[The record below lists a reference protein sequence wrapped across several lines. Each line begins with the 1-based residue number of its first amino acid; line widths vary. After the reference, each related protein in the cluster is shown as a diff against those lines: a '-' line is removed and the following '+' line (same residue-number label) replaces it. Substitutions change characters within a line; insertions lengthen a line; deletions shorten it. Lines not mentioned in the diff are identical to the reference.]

1 MKENLDLGFLDRTL
15 RTTGIVLLIFLPFGL
30 YYLGVFPALAVFSG
44 GVWGILNFVFISAL
58 VRTTF
63 RAEGPNKHRT
73 VALMLFKF
81 PLLYVSGYFLLKVPQ
96 FDVLPLV
103 AGFTTLFAVMTLKA
117 LGRLVLALDDKEQ
130 PHERVP
136 KALL

>member
-1 MKENLDLGFLDRTL
+1 MNENLHLGFLDRTL

-30 YYLGVFPALAVFSG
+30 YYLGVFPTLAAFSG

-58 VRTTF
+58 VRTTI
-63 RAEGPNKHRT
+63 RSEGLDKHRT
-73 VALMLFKF
+73 IALMLFKF

-117 LGRLVLALDDKEQ
+117 LGRLLLALDDKEQ
-130 PHERVP
+130 PCERVP
-136 KALL
+136 KAL